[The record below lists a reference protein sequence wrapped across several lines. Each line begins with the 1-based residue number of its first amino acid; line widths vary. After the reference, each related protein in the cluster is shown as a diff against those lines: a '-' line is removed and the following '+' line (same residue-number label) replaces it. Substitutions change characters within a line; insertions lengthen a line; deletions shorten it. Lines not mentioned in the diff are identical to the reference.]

1 MWGSQW
7 QLASRIL
14 EDPDY
19 LVVKRSQPT
28 GGRYQI
34 WYHPDPDQ
42 LPEFVGNFL
51 ITTDYPHFPY
61 GWEVEPD

>member
-1 MWGSQW
+1 MYGSPW
-7 QLASRIL
+7 QLAARSL

-19 LVVKRSQPT
+19 LIVKRSQPT
-28 GGRYQI
+28 GGRFQV

-51 ITTDYPHFPY
+51 ILPTFPHFPY
-61 GWEVEPD
+61 GYAVSPD